1 MLERGDG
8 FVYVL
13 IVFLMVL
20 WLWRPWK
27 RKSSTT
33 KDVPSSGK
41 MVNLLK
47 DEGYEIVSGKVKMP
61 LTLQIG
67 ERETDSVISADFLV
81 KQHGRT
87 YAVKIEREEGETL
100 SAKRIRE
107 HYLSVCLA
115 FQTDGVV
122 IINTA
127 KTRVKH
133 VDISVRSPLASS
145 RLRWGLT
152 SFLLG
157 VGVTFFWL
165 Y

>member
-13 IVFLMVL
+13 IVLLIVI
-20 WLWRPWK
+20 WLWGPWK
-27 RKSSTT
+27 RKPSVSS
-33 KDVPSSGK
+33 DVPSSGK
-41 MVNLLK
+41 LVKLLK
-47 DEGYEIVSGKVKMP
+47 DEGYEIVSGKLKMP
-61 LTLQIG
+61 LTLHIG
-67 ERETDSVISADFLV
+67 ERETDSVISADLLV

-87 YAVKIEREEGETL
+87 YAVKVEREEGESIT
-100 SAKRIRE
+100 AKRVRE
-107 HYLSVCLA
+107 RYLPVCLA
-115 FQTDGVV
+115 FRTDGVV
-122 IINTA
+122 IINAA

-133 VDISVRSPLASS
+133 VDISVRSPLVSS